1 MATGLESAFDQ
12 QEDDLPYME
21 VPTEDVVFQTPEA
34 GQYDRFGGRLVSGDT
49 EEYERATVY
58 NEMLR
63 RGLDVQ
69 TAQDWFDS
77 GDTTNNAYTL
87 IADNFLEQ
95 QDNFVSSLNT
105 LKEEGNL
112 GQFKQ
117 SYNEADFSGRAAY
130 LLDQYENEKIS
141 KEDYESAWRNEYNL
155 NEKKTGGNR
164 FLFEIKAP
172 RGSDKIDSI
181 YRDPNASDY
190 EAGDNILVVG
200 NPEDPETFGVAFED
214 IYYPKTAN
222 SIQQLQYFDRMGVA
236 NEPIPD
242 SSEWV
247 QFRDQFIIPGARLIA
262 NVATGGQSEALFS
275 GIKLASG
282 ETLKSE
288 DWANLASFGM
298 DKFNIGT
305 DLTQAAVTSAI
316 TGDPTDLILEAG
328 GAEAVTDALGKAG
341 VPQEL
346 LDDPDF
352 MSGVEEAIGTV
363 AGGGN
368 IQDALESG
376 LTEYVK
382 EGGGFGIELPDAPNI
397 DIDLGAI
404 GDVVSSI
411 ASGVRDVGSQIGD
424 VTDPLLSTIGDVG
437 SQIGDVTDPVL
448 STIGD
453 VGSATEDV
461 VREVGSGIADAAE
474 PFKEPLETIGR
485 GIDDYL
491 LQPVKDALLT
501 GGGALVAQPSGTRTT
516 DGLFSSELFKFSPVE
531 FTDVGRTQPRQAPQE
546 LVEDIDSNP
555 FASDFDNRNLFG

>member
-77 GDTTNNAYTL
+77 GDSTNDAYTL
-87 IADNFLEQ
+87 IADNFLER

-117 SYNEADFSGRAAY
+117 SYNEADFASRAAY

-181 YRDPNASDY
+181 YRDPDASDY

-236 NEPIPD
+236 NEPI
-242 SSEWV
+242 
-247 QFRDQFIIPGARLIA
+247 
-262 NVATGGQSEALFS
+262 
-275 GIKLASG
+275 
-282 ETLKSE
+282 
-288 DWANLASFGM
+288 
-298 DKFNIGT
+298 
-305 DLTQAAVTSAI
+305 
-316 TGDPTDLILEAG
+316 
-328 GAEAVTDALGKAG
+328 
-341 VPQEL
+341 
-346 LDDPDF
+346 
-352 MSGVEEAIGTV
+352 
-363 AGGGN
+363 
-368 IQDALESG
+368 
-376 LTEYVK
+376 Y
-382 EGGGFGIELPDAPNI
+382 
-397 DIDLGAI
+397 
-404 GDVVSSI
+404 
-411 ASGVRDVGSQIGD
+411 
-424 VTDPLLSTIGDVG
+424 
-437 SQIGDVTDPVL
+437 
-448 STIGD
+448 
-453 VGSATEDV
+453 
-461 VREVGSGIADAAE
+461 
-474 PFKEPLETIGR
+474 
-485 GIDDYL
+485 Y
-491 LQPVKDALLT
+491 
-501 GGGALVAQPSGTRTT
+501 
-516 DGLFSSELFKFSPVE
+516 
-531 FTDVGRTQPRQAPQE
+531 PRRS
-546 LVEDIDSNP
+546 LNC
-555 FASDFDNRNLFG
+555 

>member
-1 MATGLESAFDQ
+1 MATGLESDFELDLSALDLSSLDTIELGSGITDENLDTFKTSLQDDNLAELGLTREDVDPAIFKDDVSFAKFYQEGLTDKNQTTRDEFNNLYKTDQ
-12 QEDDLPYME
+12 QAFAQAYDTADSNTRLN
-21 VPTEDVVFQTPEA
+21 FL
-34 GQYDRFGGRLVSGDT
+34 YDRFKDGELDKDLYTQLAGKVLQDSTDENFKPDTTYFENAGKLYEVSNQFLDTKNPLFHAREVVLFDEQKLDPNKTHYLAEDT
-49 EEYERATVY
+49 E
-58 NEMLR
+58 NFR
-63 RGLDVQ
+63 R
-69 TAQDWFDS
+69 
-77 GDTTNNAYTL
+77 
-87 IADNFLEQ
+87 
-95 QDNFVSSLNT
+95 SLGSVNT
-105 LKEEGNL
+105 
-112 GQFKQ
+112 
-117 SYNEADFSGRAAY
+117 
-130 LLDQYENEKIS
+130 
-141 KEDYESAWRNEYNL
+141 ESADTRSSWV
-155 NEKKTGGNR
+155 
-164 FLFEIKAP
+164 KA
-172 RGSDKIDSI
+172 RDKVIRPMLQIGASI
-181 YRDPNASDY
+181 
-190 EAGDNILVVG
+190 
-200 NPEDPETFGVAFED
+200 
-214 IYYPKTAN
+214 
-222 SIQQLQYFDRMGVA
+222 
-236 NEPIPD
+236 
-242 SSEWV
+242 
-247 QFRDQFIIPGARLIA
+247 
-262 NVATGGQSEALFS
+262 ATGGQSDALFS
-275 GIKLASG
+275 AVKLASG

-316 TGDPTDLILEAG
+316 TGNPTDLILEAG
-328 GAEAVTDALGKAG
+328 GAEAVTDALGKVG

-352 MSGVEEAIGTV
+352 ISGVSEAIGTV
-363 AGGGN
+363 AGGGD

-376 LTEYVK
+376 LVEYVK
-382 EGGGFGIELPDAPNI
+382 EGGGFGIELPDAPDI

-404 GDVVSSI
+404 GDVVSNI

>member
-77 GDTTNNAYTL
+77 GDTTNDAYTL

-172 RGSDKIDSI
+172 RGSEKIDSI

-222 SIQQLQYFDRMGVA
+222 SIQQLQYFDRMAVN
-236 NEPIPD
+236 NEPIPE

-328 GAEAVTDALGKAG
+328 GAEAITDALGKAG

-352 MSGVEEAIGTV
+352 IAGVEEAIGTV

-382 EGGGFGIELPDAPNI
+382 EGGGFGVELPDAPDI

-404 GDVVSSI
+404 GDVVSNI
-411 ASGVRDVGSQIGD
+411 ASGVR
-424 VTDPLLSTIGDVG
+424 DVG

-461 VREVGSGIADAAE
+461 VRDVGSGIAEVAE
-474 PFKEPLETIGR
+474 PFKESVQEVGR
-485 GIDDYL
+485 KIDDYL

-516 DGLFSSELFKFSPVE
+516 DGLFSSELFKFTPVK

>member
-77 GDTTNNAYTL
+77 GDSTNDAYTL
-87 IADNFLEQ
+87 IADNFLER

-117 SYNEADFSGRAAY
+117 SYNEADFASRAAY

-181 YRDPNASDY
+181 YRDPDASDY

-236 NEPIPD
+236 NEPIPE

-352 MSGVEEAIGTV
+352 ISGVEEAIGTV

-382 EGGGFGIELPDAPNI
+382 EGGGFGVELPDAPDI

-404 GDVVSSI
+404 GDVVSNI

-437 SQIGDVTDPVL
+437 S
-448 STIGD
+448 
-453 VGSATEDV
+453 ATEDV
-461 VREVGSGIADAAE
+461 VRDVGSEIAEAVE
-474 PFKEPLETIGR
+474 PFKEPVQEVGR
-485 GIDDYL
+485 KVDDYL

-516 DGLFSSELFKFSPVE
+516 DGLFSSELFKFTPVK

>member
-1 MATGLESAFDQ
+1 MATGLESPFDQ

-63 RGLDVQ
+63 RGLDAQ

-77 GDTTNNAYTL
+77 GDTTNDAYTL

-105 LKEEGNL
+105 FKEEGNL
-112 GQFKQ
+112 GQFRQ
-117 SYNEADFSGRAAY
+117 SYNEADFASRAAY

-181 YRDPNASDY
+181 YRDPNATDY

-222 SIQQLQYFDRMGVA
+222 SIQQLQYFDRMAVN

-247 QFRDQFIIPGARLIA
+247 QFRDEFIIPGARLIA
-262 NVATGGQSEALFS
+262 NVATGGQSEALLS

-316 TGDPTDLILEAG
+316 TGNPTELILEAG
-328 GAEAVTDALGKAG
+328 GAEALAGALGEAG

-352 MSGVEEAIGTV
+352 MSGIKEAIGTV
-363 AGGGN
+363 SGGGD

-376 LTEYVK
+376 LKKYVQ
-382 EGGGFGIELPDAPNI
+382 EGGGFGIELPDVPDV
-397 DIDLGAI
+397 DIDFGVI
-404 GDVVSSI
+404 GDVVSNI

-437 SQIGDVTDPVL
+437 S
-448 STIGD
+448 
-453 VGSATEDV
+453 ATEDV
-461 VREVGSGIADAAE
+461 VREVGSTVEDVVE
-474 PFKEPLETIGR
+474 PFKEPVETLGR
-485 GIDDYL
+485 GFDDYL
-491 LQPVKDALLT
+491 LQPFKDALLT
-501 GGGALVAQPSGTRTT
+501 GGGALVAQPSSTRTT
-516 DGLFSSELFKFSPVE
+516 DGLFSSELFKFTPPK
-531 FTDVGRTQPRQAPQE
+531 FTDVGRTMPRETRQE
-546 LVEDIDSNP
+546 VIEDIDSNP

>member
-77 GDTTNNAYTL
+77 GDSTNDAYTL

-95 QDNFVSSLNT
+95 KDNFVSSLNT

-117 SYNEADFSGRAAY
+117 SYNEADFASRAAY

-172 RGSDKIDSI
+172 RGSEKIDSI

-247 QFRDQFIIPGARLIA
+247 QFRDEFIIPGARTILA
-262 NVATGGQSEALFS
+262 AATGGTSEKLYSAV
-275 GIKLASG
+275 KLASG

-288 DWANLASFGM
+288 DWANLASLGM

-316 TGDPTDLILEAG
+316 TGDPTDLIMEAG

-352 MSGVEEAIGTV
+352 ISGVEEAIGTV

-382 EGGGFGIELPDAPNI
+382 EGGGFGVELPDAPDI

-404 GDVVSSI
+404 GGVVSNI

-437 SQIGDVTDPVL
+437 S
-448 STIGD
+448 
-453 VGSATEDV
+453 ATEDV
-461 VREVGSGIADAAE
+461 VRDVGSEIAEAVE
-474 PFKEPLETIGR
+474 PFKEPVQEVGR
-485 GIDDYL
+485 KVDDYL
-491 LQPVKDALLT
+491 LQPVKNALLT

-516 DGLFSSELFKFSPVE
+516 DGLFSSELFKFTPVE

>member
-1 MATGLESAFDQ
+1 
-12 QEDDLPYME
+12 
-21 VPTEDVVFQTPEA
+21 
-34 GQYDRFGGRLVSGDT
+34 
-49 EEYERATVY
+49 
-58 NEMLR
+58 MLQI
-63 RGLDVQ
+63 G
-69 TAQDWFDS
+69 A
-77 GDTTNNAYTL
+77 
-87 IADNFLEQ
+87 
-95 QDNFVSSLNT
+95 
-105 LKEEGNL
+105 
-112 GQFKQ
+112 
-117 SYNEADFSGRAAY
+117 
-130 LLDQYENEKIS
+130 
-141 KEDYESAWRNEYNL
+141 
-155 NEKKTGGNR
+155 
-164 FLFEIKAP
+164 
-172 RGSDKIDSI
+172 SI
-181 YRDPNASDY
+181 
-190 EAGDNILVVG
+190 
-200 NPEDPETFGVAFED
+200 
-214 IYYPKTAN
+214 
-222 SIQQLQYFDRMGVA
+222 
-236 NEPIPD
+236 
-242 SSEWV
+242 
-247 QFRDQFIIPGARLIA
+247 
-262 NVATGGQSEALFS
+262 ATGGQSDALFS
-275 GIKLASG
+275 AVKLASG

-288 DWANLASFGM
+288 DWANLASFGLE
-298 DKFNIGT
+298 KFNIGS

-363 AGGGN
+363 AGGGD

-382 EGGGFGIELPDAPNI
+382 EGGGFGVELPDAPDI

-404 GDVVSSI
+404 GDVVSNI

-437 SQIGDVTDPVL
+437 S
-448 STIGD
+448 
-453 VGSATEDV
+453 ATEDV
-461 VREVGSGIADAAE
+461 VRDVGSEIAEAAE
-474 PFKEPLETIGR
+474 PFKEPVETIGR